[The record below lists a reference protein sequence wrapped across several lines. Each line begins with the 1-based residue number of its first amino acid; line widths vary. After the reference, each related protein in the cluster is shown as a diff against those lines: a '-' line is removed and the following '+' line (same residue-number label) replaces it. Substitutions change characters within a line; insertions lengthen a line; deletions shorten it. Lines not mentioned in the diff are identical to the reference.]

1 MRGGSRHLMDP
12 NGSRDLRWL
21 PRPPGVSTVAIVM
34 DLSLSGFPSRTAA
47 SAGTVALGGAE
58 VSAAAGAI
66 RWAVAAMMSLG
77 SLRRGRSALSPRER
91 LGTANRVRRVFGD
104 ASGLRGPQSVRR
116 GATAMM
122 YLNVLRRGR
131 SALSLPERLG
141 DREPRTKGV
150 RG

>member
-1 MRGGSRHLMDP
+1 MDP
-12 NGSRDLRWL
+12 NRSRDLRWL

-77 SLRRGRSALSPRER
+77 SLRRGRSHLPPRER
-91 LGTANRVRRVFGD
+91 LGDG
-104 ASGLRGPQSVRR
+104 
-116 GATAMM
+116 
-122 YLNVLRRGR
+122 
-131 SALSLPERLG
+131 
-141 DREPRTKGV
+141 EPRAKGV

>member
-1 MRGGSRHLMDP
+1 
-12 NGSRDLRWL
+12 
-21 PRPPGVSTVAIVM
+21 M

-91 LGTANRVRRVFGD
+91 SETVNRVRSVFGD
-104 ASGLRGPQSVRR
+104 DSGLRGPESVRR

-122 YLNVLRRGR
+122 
-131 SALSLPERLG
+131 SLQKFV
-141 DREPRTKGV
+141 DCV
-150 RG
+150 V